1 MTFNG
6 WNSTTLGNKPTAQI
20 TVNSPTSL
28 LAAWKTQ
35 YLVTVQSQYGTATGG
50 GWYDA
55 GSPAQISVPSVVD
68 YTNATRRTFAGWIGD
83 YTDPSNNVTLRV
95 DTPKTLTAQWTT
107 QYLVTLSVSGLP
119 NSTILKLNFNNSTY
133 DLAAASSY
141 QAWVQSGTSINP
153 TLNQTIVSGI
163 TVYKFAGWRNSTGA
177 LVQSPLAANAPGTY
191 VASYTNQLS
200 LPAIP
205 GFPIEGI
212 VVGVILG
219 LLILAIRRKTD
230 RQGKSDETNRHPSV
244 E

>member
-6 WNSTTLGNKPTAQI
+6 WNSTTLGNKPTTQI

-35 YLVTVQSQYGTATGG
+35 YLVTAQSQYGTASGG

-55 GSPAQISVPSVVD
+55 GSPAQISVPSVIV
-68 YTNATRRTFAGWIGD
+68 YTNATRRTFAGWTGD
-83 YTDPSNNVTLRV
+83 YAGPLSNVTLRV

-119 NSTILKLNFNNSTY
+119 NSTILKLNLNNSSY
-133 DLAAASSY
+133 DLPATSNY

-163 TVYKFAGWRNSTGA
+163 TVYKFAGWRNSTGGIN
-177 LVQSPLAANAPGTY
+177 QSPLAVNAPGTY

-200 LPAIP
+200 LPPIP

-212 VVGVILG
+212 VIGVVVG
-219 LLILAIRRKTD
+219 LLMLAIRRKTY
-230 RQGKSDETNRHPSV
+230 RQRKSDETTRDLGS